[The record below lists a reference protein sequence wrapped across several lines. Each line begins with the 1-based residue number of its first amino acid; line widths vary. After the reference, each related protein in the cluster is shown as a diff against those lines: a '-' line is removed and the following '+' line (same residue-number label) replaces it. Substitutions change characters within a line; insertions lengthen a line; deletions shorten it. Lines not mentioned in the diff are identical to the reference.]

1 MKVTNKQ
8 LASMFV
14 AQAESLDPK
23 DLAQASDALVS
34 WLAARGELKRFQDV
48 LRSIDLVWKEK
59 YGFAT
64 LTIETAHPISEST
77 RAALKKHAAGAEIR
91 ERVDE
96 SLIGGARIRIDE
108 RIIDGSLSGALKQL
122 TKQLSL

>member
-8 LASMFV
+8 LASLFV

-34 WLAARGELKRFQDV
+34 WLAVRGELKRFQDV
-48 LRSIDLVWKEK
+48 LRAIDLVWKEK
-59 YGFAT
+59 HGFAT
-64 LTIETAHPISEST
+64 LTIETAHPLSKSA
-77 RAALKKHAAGAEIR
+77 RATLEKHAAGAEIR

-122 TKQLSL
+122 TKQLSV